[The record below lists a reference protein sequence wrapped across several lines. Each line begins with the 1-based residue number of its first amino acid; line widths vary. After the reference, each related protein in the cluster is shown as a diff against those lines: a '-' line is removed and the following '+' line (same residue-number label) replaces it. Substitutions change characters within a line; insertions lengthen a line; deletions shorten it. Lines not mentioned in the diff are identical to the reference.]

1 MSESSDRTYKL
12 PKWVQKEIDS
22 SRRIIQTLQ
31 SENDQLRA
39 QISGE
44 IQTSISAC
52 IGISDKLYLDDN
64 STVTFWKNKDAYEGF
79 HVSWAYYKNRT
90 ILRVSSTIGRIVIF
104 PEASNSIHLGSELL

>member
-1 MSESSDRTYKL
+1 MSENSDRIYKL
-12 PKWVQKEIDS
+12 PKWAQNEINDS
-22 SRRIIQTLQ
+22 RYMVQTLQ
-31 SENDQLRA
+31 NENAQLKG

-44 IQTSISAC
+44 LQTSISTC
-52 IGISDKLYLDDN
+52 VGISDKLHLDDN